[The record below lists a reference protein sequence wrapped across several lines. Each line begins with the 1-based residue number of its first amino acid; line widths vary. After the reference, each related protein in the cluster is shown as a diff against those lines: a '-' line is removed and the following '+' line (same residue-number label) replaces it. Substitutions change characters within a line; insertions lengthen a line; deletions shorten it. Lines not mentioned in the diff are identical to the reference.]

1 MAASEVAICNDALI
15 MCGAERITSLSNS
28 DSASRLCNEQYARA
42 RDQLLISHP
51 WNFAMKRVQLSSLS
65 ELPSGWT
72 DNNEYTYAFT
82 IPADCLRVWDIDDQD
97 EDWDVESGYVFA
109 NYTPIQLK
117 YVEKVTNT
125 GRFSAA
131 FDNVLALDLAIKI
144 GYSLTQS
151 AAFIQQLRLM
161 REDAIRAARSFDAQE
176 ASSKEILA
184 TDFLASRL

>member
-1 MAASEVAICNDALI
+1 MAASEIAICNDALI
-15 MCGAERITSLSNS
+15 LCGAERITSLSNS
-28 DSASRLCNEQYARA
+28 DAASRLCNEQYARA

-51 WNFAMKRVQLSSLS
+51 WNFAMKRVQLSELS
-65 ELPSGWT
+65 ALPSGWDT
-72 DNNEYTYAFT
+72 QAEYSYAFT
-82 IPADCLRVWDIDDQD
+82 VPSDCLRVWDIDDPD
-97 EDWDVESGYVFA
+97 EDWDVESGYIFA
-109 NYTPIQLK
+109 NYTPVIVK

-125 GRFSAA
+125 ARFSAA

-144 GYSLTQS
+144 GYALTQS

-176 ASSKEILA
+176 ASGKEVLA